1 MPRAIAARRY
11 VLLHDGRWANCAS
24 NRRVMPL
31 HLPREAADDVFLASL
46 FLTFAAILRTDGA
59 ARAHERKRLT
69 FIYEVFRL
77 VHPDTDL
84 YSERQ
89 LERMIAVDAED
100 INRRALRLATLV
112 RADLTRVNLD
122 TREDGGVGDD

>member
-1 MPRAIAARRY
+1 M
-11 VLLHDGRWANCAS
+11 
-24 NRRVMPL
+24 
-31 HLPREAADDVFLASL
+31 
-46 FLTFAAILRTDGA
+46 
-59 ARAHERKRLT
+59 
-69 FIYEVFRL
+69 
-77 VHPDTDL
+77 HPDTDL

>member
-1 MPRAIAARRY
+1 MRA
-11 VLLHDGRWANCAS
+11 
-24 NRRVMPL
+24 
-31 HLPREAADDVFLASL
+31 
-46 FLTFAAILRTDGA
+46 DGA

-89 LERMIAVDAED
+89 LERMIAEDAED

-112 RADLTRVNLD
+112 HADLTRANRD
-122 TREDGGVGDD
+122 TRENGGVGDN